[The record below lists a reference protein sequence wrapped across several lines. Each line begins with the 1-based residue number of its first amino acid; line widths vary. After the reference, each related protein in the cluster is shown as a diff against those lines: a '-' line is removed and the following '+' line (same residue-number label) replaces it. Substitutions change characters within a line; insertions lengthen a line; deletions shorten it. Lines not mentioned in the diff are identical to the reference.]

1 MISAALHRGPAGY
14 TGYEARGHSSQ
25 GEKGTD
31 IVCAAVSILSATC
44 VNALESVCGIVP
56 VVTENDDGVLAFH
69 LPKMTE
75 EENGK
80 AQILLGA
87 LRQGLSDLAAE
98 YPKDVKL
105 TIKKNGGKNHD
116 EAQSAAIRS

>member
-1 MISAALHRGPAGY
+1 MISAVLYRGPAGY
-14 TGYEARGHSSQ
+14 TGYEARGHSDW
-25 GEKGTD
+25 GEQGTD
-31 IVCAAVSILSATC
+31 IVCAAVSILSTTC
-44 VNALESVCGIVP
+44 VNALESVCGVIP
-56 VVTENDDGVLAFH
+56 EVTENGEGVLVFR

-105 TIKKNGGKNHD
+105 TIKNERRK
-116 EAQSAAIRS
+116 QS